1 VKKAVS
7 GLFFILSLLFVTV
20 AGALLIPMAEA
31 NPVIPR
37 GSVAYDPSPPSI
49 EVQSPLEG
57 QRLAPADGVWLK
69 FKVTVPKTSWGS
81 IGTTFGDV
89 TSVRFILDSEQE
101 QDLNLN
107 QADQHGVM
115 SYSLN
120 LGKLS
125 GGEHTLRII
134 AEGIGYYG
142 TATHDLYPGSNPS
155 FKEVMHTKSLNST
168 MHVSFN
174 VEGSSNVTSVSPSV
188 HVLSPENR
196 AYETAQV
203 SLNFTVDGVASQ
215 VWYTLDSGGS
225 IPLLE
230 NITLIDLSVGFHL
243 LTVYAIDT
251 AGNWVTPQ
259 AVNFEIALNSGPAP
273 QRLSMEWTIVVSGAL
288 ITGFAVCVLYHHKTR
303 SKQKTSKLPAV

>member
-1 VKKAVS
+1 MKKTVT
-7 GLFFILSLLFVTV
+7 GLSFILALLFATV
-20 AGALLIPMAEA
+20 AGAKLMPIVEA

-37 GSVAYDPSPPSI
+37 GSVAEDPSPPSI

-57 QRLAPADGVWLK
+57 QRLTPADGVWLK

-107 QADQHGVM
+107 QADEHGVM

-125 GGEHTLRII
+125 GGEHTLKII

-155 FKEVMHTKSLNST
+155 FLEVMHTKSLNST
-168 MHVSFN
+168 VQISFA
-174 VEGSSNVTSVSPSV
+174 VEGSSNVTCVSPSV
-188 HVLSPENR
+188 QVLSPENR
-196 AYETAQV
+196 TYEVANV

-215 VWYTLDSGGS
+215 AWYVLDSGGS
-225 IPLLE
+225 IPLVE
-230 NITLIDLSVGFHL
+230 NTTLTELSVGLHS

-251 AGNWVTPQ
+251 AGNWFTPQ
-259 AVNFEIALNSGPAP
+259 TVNFEIAFTPSPAP
-273 QRLSMEWTIVVSGAL
+273 QPFPATSVAAAIVAVAIVGAGL
-288 ITGFAVCVLYHHKTR
+288 LVYFKKR
-303 SKQKTSKLPAV
+303 KR